1 MKNKKLLAGG
11 IVGIVAGHLWSL
23 AVIFGVIMYRK
34 RKQRQRS
41 ERIEFEHTRYNNT
54 PNIQT
59 APYIRAQENTVQ
71 GRTDPDVTVIP
82 ALGADNQAPPPYTE
96 AASFGEHEED
106 SDVPTYEEVMTNKQ
120 IYDKARDGC

>member
-1 MKNKKLLAGG
+1 MKNKKLSAGG
-11 IVGIVAGHLWSL
+11 IVGIVAAVI

-34 RKQRQRS
+34 RKERQRS

-59 APYIRAQENTVQ
+59 APYIRAPAAQENTVQ